1 MESWKEELYH
11 HGIDGQ
17 KWGVRNGPPYPLS
30 GSTSTRMAKAAKIT
44 DKARTITNESRNLAT
59 TAKSSY
65 QKKSTKRDLSDKTN
79 KELQDYI
86 TRANLERQYNSL
98 KDYEVDKGSNKVLN
112 ILTTA
117 VPVTSALASI
127 ASIGY
132 VLTHGDM
139 LDYEFI

>member
-30 GSTSTRMAKAAKIT
+30 GATTTRMAKAAKVT
-44 DKARTITNESRNLAT
+44 DKARTITQESNKIAN
-59 TAKSSY
+59 TARSSY
-65 QKKSTKRDLSDKTN
+65 RKKTAKRDLSDKNT

-86 TRANLERQYNSL
+86 TRAQLEKRYNELLDEETNRGS
-98 KDYEVDKGSNKVLN
+98 DKVQD
-112 ILTTA
+112 ILATA
-117 VPVTSALASI
+117 VSVTSALASL

-132 VLTHGDM
+132 VLTHGDNFG
-139 LDYEFI
+139 YEFI